1 LSVHTQLI
9 VLALVGVAAAQFGR
23 PGARAPARSSNPEEI
38 TIVRSENENQ
48 GDGTYR
54 YLYETSDG
62 TKAEESGYLKPNGNE
77 DPIQVAQGSYQYYS
91 PEGIHTSSN
100 VSIWNHWIN

>member
-1 LSVHTQLI
+1 L
-9 VLALVGVAAAQFGR
+9 VLVALFGVAAAQFGR
-23 PGARAPARSSNPEEI
+23 QASRPAGKQNPEEI

-91 PEGIHTSSN
+91 PEGIRHKKKKVSSRTLS
-100 VSIWNHWIN
+100 VL